1 MSLAIIFLEAIKLKL
16 SDAIRKRI
24 NVLFKEKDLN
34 MWKLYKRT
42 GIPMATLSAFMSGK
56 RDLPTLKTLLHICE
70 GFNMKLSEFF
80 EDPLFDDVE
89 QD

>member
-1 MSLAIIFLEAIKLKL
+1 MKL

-24 NVLFKEKDLN
+24 NNIFKEKDLN

-56 RDLPTLKTLLHICE
+56 RDLLTLKTLLHICE
-70 GFNMKLSEFF
+70 GFDMKLSEFF